1 MNFYAQTAKVLKDCR
16 LRVGMTQA
24 QVAKKAGM
32 KVQQLQRYE
41 RASYRGHKIMTAI
54 KIIKAM
60 NRELQIWLIDKKT
73 GEKTQVL

>member
-1 MNFYAQTAKVLKDCR
+1 
-16 LRVGMTQA
+16 
-24 QVAKKAGM
+24 M